1 MKSKID
7 QHALYTISLFLL
19 CAVSLSAQ
27 KLPLG
32 WRHYT
37 IENGLPAPA
46 VRNVFQD
53 SKMRIWVGT
62 TAGFC
67 YFNGQDFTTPPSV
80 KGLGKLNTWAFSETP
95 NGHIWAINQVG
106 QIQIFQGDSVRPYP
120 FQAKIDAL
128 RKDFLQVLYF
138 SVDKTQTV
146 WLGLTGL
153 GIVKIN
159 TQGQV
164 DIFTP
169 QSPEL
174 YLTTTIEG
182 KTIFSS
188 TASKKYENIPP
199 QYKDLKKGL
208 EILESDGSRTVIPLT
223 NPPDSKPNTT
233 HLLQLS
239 NKAYLLNSL
248 NYLHYIKEGKEVW
261 FRPNSLVVRQLY
273 LTKEGDIAVVA
284 AAENGGLYLY
294 KNIEDLHFEKPYR
307 QFNGFSG
314 SKTVQDHEG
323 GFWIGLN
330 EQMLGVAYCPDKNW
344 QALDIKKTFLDESPA
359 SLIVAQE
366 NRLFIS
372 TVQGSIAEFNPKTK
386 TAKQLPP
393 YPWEKFSIGYLFHD
407 KKNDALWI
415 GNRFVANYKK
425 GQWQPVFSEFTEGSG
440 SNGGT
445 MKRFTQSAYAP
456 DTLWGCSQR
465 SIFGIRRSNNQV
477 FFKKERLTGGFST
490 AIFQDNRGIVW
501 VGMDNGLAHLKDT
514 NIVAYKLPETMPKR
528 FEVTNITQMADGTLL
543 VGTNGTGLLY
553 KNGDNW
559 SVINKTQGLI
569 ADIIGR
575 IKCYRNSNIVYVCTP
590 LGLNKL
596 VFENGKA
603 KVVEK
608 ITKAHGLPDNSVR
621 DIDFEGKTM
630 YVATEGG
637 VVFAENIYHSDSVI
651 PPQILSIAVNGK
663 PFTTAQNLNLT
674 YHQNNLTFH
683 LLSFQNRLAD
693 KTMFRYKVQT
703 QESWNETDN
712 RAITLLGLSP
722 NAYTLDV
729 QAQNEDGVWS
739 TSLKMPFII
748 RPPWYASWWFRS
760 LLILSALAGGYLFY
774 KNRIRN
780 LKREHDIAL
789 QINDLERTALAMQMN
804 PHFIFNCLNSIQ
816 LLMQR
821 GDKDKAMLYLGH
833 FAKLVRFTLES
844 TRRGKITIAEEV
856 QALTHY
862 LSLEK
867 LRFKAGLNYTIDID
881 NHIDTH
887 DIEIPAML
895 IQPFVE
901 NALKHGLS
909 TEQTAAHISV
919 HFKQTIPNFL
929 IINIKDNG
937 KGVDENE
944 KKEANTEGVTKT
956 GVGIA
961 LSRKR
966 LALLNGREDS
976 RDLVIEPILDAGG
989 KNVGT
994 CVRMTILI
1002 L

>member
-1 MKSKID
+1 M
-7 QHALYTISLFLL
+7 
-19 CAVSLSAQ
+19 
-27 KLPLG
+27 
-32 WRHYT
+32 
-37 IENGLPAPA
+37 
-46 VRNVFQD
+46 
-53 SKMRIWVGT
+53 
-62 TAGFC
+62 
-67 YFNGQDFTTPPSV
+67 
-80 KGLGKLNTWAFSETP
+80 
-95 NGHIWAINQVG
+95 
-106 QIQIFQGDSVRPYP
+106 
-120 FQAKIDAL
+120 
-128 RKDFLQVLYF
+128 
-138 SVDKTQTV
+138 
-146 WLGLTGL
+146 
-153 GIVKIN
+153 
-159 TQGQV
+159 
-164 DIFTP
+164 
-169 QSPEL
+169 
-174 YLTTTIEG
+174 
-182 KTIFSS
+182 
-188 TASKKYENIPP
+188 
-199 QYKDLKKGL
+199 
-208 EILESDGSRTVIPLT
+208 
-223 NPPDSKPNTT
+223 
-233 HLLQLS
+233 
-239 NKAYLLNSL
+239 
-248 NYLHYIKEGKEVW
+248 
-261 FRPNSLVVRQLY
+261 
-273 LTKEGDIAVVA
+273 
-284 AAENGGLYLY
+284 
-294 KNIEDLHFEKPYR
+294 
-307 QFNGFSG
+307 
-314 SKTVQDHEG
+314 
-323 GFWIGLN
+323 
-330 EQMLGVAYCPDKNW
+330 
-344 QALDIKKTFLDESPA
+344 
-359 SLIVAQE
+359 
-366 NRLFIS
+366 
-372 TVQGSIAEFNPKTK
+372 
-386 TAKQLPP
+386 
-393 YPWEKFSIGYLFHD
+393 
-407 KKNDALWI
+407 
-415 GNRFVANYKK
+415 
-425 GQWQPVFSEFTEGSG
+425 
-440 SNGGT
+440 
-445 MKRFTQSAYAP
+445 
-456 DTLWGCSQR
+456 
-465 SIFGIRRSNNQV
+465 
-477 FFKKERLTGGFST
+477 TGGFST
-490 AIFQDNRGIVW
+490 AIFQDNTGIVW

-651 PPQILSIAVNGK
+651 PPQILSIAVNGQ
-663 PFTTAQNLNLT
+663 PFTTDQNLNLT
-674 YHQNNLTFH
+674 YNQNNLTFR
-683 LLSFQNRLAD
+683 LLSFQNRTAD

-703 QESWNETDN
+703 QEPWNETDN